1 MIKIVSARLL
11 RDYVIAVGFSDGSGG
26 EFDLA
31 SLIAREST
39 LTRALKDAAYFKEF
53 FLELGALCWR
63 NGFELSPG
71 AIYRDLEVQGKL
83 IKQFRAA

>member
-11 RDYVIAVGFSDGSGG
+11 RDYVIAIGFSDGAGG

-31 SLIAREST
+31 PLIAKQST
-39 LTRALKDAAYFKEF
+39 LTQALTDPAYFKEF

-71 AIYRDLEVQGKL
+71 AIYRDLEAQGKL
-83 IKQFRAA
+83 VKHFQAA

>member
-1 MIKIVSARLL
+1 MIKIVSARTV
-11 RDYVIAVGFSDGSGG
+11 RNYVIAIGFSDGAGG

-31 SLIAREST
+31 PLIASQTSQT
-39 LTRALKDAAYFKEF
+39 LALKEPAYFKEF

-71 AIYRDLEVQGKL
+71 AIYRDLEIQGKL
-83 IKQFRAA
+83 IKQYRAA

>member
-11 RDYVIAVGFSDGSGG
+11 HDHVIAIGFSDGAGG

-31 SLIAREST
+31 PLIARQST
-39 LTRALKDAAYFKEF
+39 LTLALKDPTFFKGF

-71 AIYRDLEVQGKL
+71 AIYRDLEAQGNL
-83 IKQFRAA
+83 IKQYRAA